1 MLVFDGTRGDHTAW
15 MIDTSRS
22 RSSQRLRFFHV
33 SVGVAVT
40 MVTVTIIV
48 VTPTD
53 TNTCAL
59 RTVSGGGGGD
69 QAWRRGETAWA
80 CRAALGLEKFA
91 RADHHDIKKKEV
103 RKRRCR
109 STRGHGHIL
118 LSSTGLRR
126 HQPQM
131 QEHIDLLLAHDAIDY
146 TRVTKKLSVK
156 PQ

>member
-59 RTVSGGGGGD
+59 RLQLRCGSQLPDAGLFRSHCGGGWWSFCPVGTPIATRKGRQSNRDRGGGG
-69 QAWRRGETAWA
+69 RRLAAICILPCVWELET
-80 CRAALGLEKFA
+80 RTSEFPSILEASFDKTEL
-91 RADHHDIKKKEV
+91 KK
-103 RKRRCR
+103 
-109 STRGHGHIL
+109 
-118 LSSTGLRR
+118 
-126 HQPQM
+126 
-131 QEHIDLLLAHDAIDY
+131 
-146 TRVTKKLSVK
+146 
-156 PQ
+156 